1 MKKFILGVLVA
12 MITVNS
18 AQALD
23 KQLPQPDKNG
33 GMPLMEALQQ
43 RRSGKFFVNKD
54 INDKTLSNILW
65 AAYGTN
71 DNEGRRTIPTAMN
84 QKELE
89 IYVADK
95 NGVWLYDADNNSL
108 QQISAENILKAFSSQ
123 EYMETAPLVL
133 IYTGNNESNY
143 VEMHAGS
150 AYQNVGLYAASA
162 GLNAVVRGYFDKE
175 QVAKLIKLPE
185 NKKVIITQAIGWGK

>member
-54 INDKTLSNILW
+54 IDDKTLSNILW

-123 EYMETAPLVL
+123 EYMENAPLVL

>member
-54 INDKTLSNILW
+54 INNKTLSNILW

-133 IYTGNNESNY
+133 IYTGDKESNY

>member
-54 INDKTLSNILW
+54 IDDKTLSNILW

-133 IYTGNNESNY
+133 IYTGDKESNY

>member
-89 IYVADK
+89 IYAADK

-133 IYTGNNESNY
+133 IYTGDKESNY

>member
-43 RRSGKFFVNKD
+43 RRSGKIFVNKD

-123 EYMETAPLVL
+123 EYMENAPLVL
-133 IYTGNNESNY
+133 IYTGDNESNY

>member
-1 MKKFILGVLVA
+1 

-54 INDKTLSNILW
+54 INNKTLSNILW

-133 IYTGNNESNY
+133 IYTGDKESNY

>member
-54 INDKTLSNILW
+54 IDDKNLSNILW

-123 EYMETAPLVL
+123 EYIENAPLVL

>member
-43 RRSGKFFVNKD
+43 RRSRKFFVNKD

-71 DNEGRRTIPTAMN
+71 DNERHRTIPTAMN

-108 QQISAENILKAFSSQ
+108 QQISDENILKAFITQ
-123 EYMETAPLVL
+123 DYMENAPLVL
-133 IYTGNNESNY
+133 IYTGNKESDY

>member
-1 MKKFILGVLVA
+1 
-12 MITVNS
+12 
-18 AQALD
+18 
-23 KQLPQPDKNG
+23 
-33 GMPLMEALQQ
+33 MEALQQ

-95 NGVWLYDADNNSL
+95 NGVWLYDADNNTL

>member
-54 INDKTLSNILW
+54 IDDKTLSNILW

-123 EYMETAPLVL
+123 EYMENAPLVL

-162 GLNAVVRGYFDKE
+162 GLNAVVHGYFDKE

>member
-89 IYVADK
+89 IYAADK
-95 NGVWLYDADNNSL
+95 NGVWLYNADNNSL

-123 EYMETAPLVL
+123 DYMENAPLVL

>member
-12 MITVNS
+12 MITINS

-71 DNEGRRTIPTAMN
+71 DNERRRTIPTAMN

-123 EYMETAPLVL
+123 EYMENAPLVL

>member
-12 MITVNS
+12 MITTNS

-33 GMPLMEALQQ
+33 GMPLMEVLQQ

-54 INDKTLSNILW
+54 IDDKTLSNILW

-123 EYMETAPLVL
+123 DYMENAPLVL
-133 IYTGNNESNY
+133 IYTGNKESNY

-185 NKKVIITQAIGWGK
+185 DKKVIITQAIGWGK

>member
-1 MKKFILGVLVA
+1 MKKYILGVLAV
-12 MITVNS
+12 MLTTNM
-18 AQALD
+18 AQALE
-23 KQLPQPDKNG
+23 KQLPQPDKSG
-33 GMPLMEALQQ
+33 GLPLMEALQQ
-43 RRSGKFFVNKD
+43 RRSGKFFIKKD
-54 INDKTLSNILW
+54 IDDKVLSNILW
-65 AAYGTN
+65 AAYGVN

-89 IYVADK
+89 IYIADK
-95 NGVWLYDADNNSL
+95 NGVWVYDADNNAL
-108 QQISAENILKAFSSQ
+108 QQISDENILKVFSSQ
-123 EYMETAPLVL
+123 EYMENAPLVL
-133 IYTGNNESNY
+133 IYTGNKESNY

-162 GLNAVVRGYFDKE
+162 GLNNVVRGYFDKE

>member
-12 MITVNS
+12 MITTNS

-33 GMPLMEALQQ
+33 GMPLMEVLQQ

-54 INDKTLSNILW
+54 IDDKTLSNILW

-123 EYMETAPLVL
+123 DYMENAPLVL
-133 IYTGNNESNY
+133 IYTGNKESNY

>member
-54 INDKTLSNILW
+54 IDDKTLSNI
-65 AAYGTN
+65 
-71 DNEGRRTIPTAMN
+71 
-84 QKELE
+84 
-89 IYVADK
+89 
-95 NGVWLYDADNNSL
+95 S
-108 QQISAENILKAFSSQ
+108 F
-123 EYMETAPLVL
+123 
-133 IYTGNNESNY
+133 
-143 VEMHAGS
+143 
-150 AYQNVGLYAASA
+150 
-162 GLNAVVRGYFDKE
+162 
-175 QVAKLIKLPE
+175 
-185 NKKVIITQAIGWGK
+185 

>member
-12 MITVNS
+12 MITTNS

-33 GMPLMEALQQ
+33 GMPLMEVLQQ

-54 INDKTLSNILW
+54 IDDKTLSNILW

-123 EYMETAPLVL
+123 EYMENAPLVL

>member
-23 KQLPQPDKNG
+23 KHLPQPDKNG

-71 DNEGRRTIPTAMN
+71 DNEGHRTIPTAMN

-89 IYVADK
+89 IYAADK
-95 NGVWLYDADNNSL
+95 KGVWLYNADNNSL
-108 QQISAENILKAFSSQ
+108 QQISDENILKAFSSQ
-123 EYMETAPLVL
+123 DYMENAPLVL
-133 IYTGNNESNY
+133 IYTGNKESDY
-143 VEMHAGS
+143 VELHAGS
-150 AYQNVGLYAASA
+150 AYQNVGLYAAST

>member
-12 MITVNS
+12 MITTNS

-33 GMPLMEALQQ
+33 GMPLMEVLQQ

-54 INDKTLSNILW
+54 IDDKTLSNILW

-123 EYMETAPLVL
+123 DYMENAPLVL

-150 AYQNVGLYAASA
+150 AYQNVGLYTVSA
-162 GLNAVVRGYFDKE
+162 GLNNVVRGYFDKE
-175 QVAKLIKLPE
+175 QIAKLIKLPE

>member
-1 MKKFILGVLVA
+1 MKKYILGVLAV
-12 MITVNS
+12 MLTTNM
-18 AQALD
+18 AQALE
-23 KQLPQPDKNG
+23 KQLPQPDKSG
-33 GMPLMEALQQ
+33 GLPLMEALQQ
-43 RRSGKFFVNKD
+43 RRSGKFFIKKD
-54 INDKTLSNILW
+54 IDDKVLSNILW
-65 AAYGTN
+65 AAYGVN

-89 IYVADK
+89 IYIADK
-95 NGVWLYDADNNSL
+95 NGVWVYDADNNAL
-108 QQISAENILKAFSSQ
+108 QQISDENILKAFSSQ
-123 EYMETAPLVL
+123 EYMENAPLVL
-133 IYTGNNESNY
+133 IYTGNKESNY

-162 GLNAVVRGYFDKE
+162 GLNNVVRGYFDKE

>member
-123 EYMETAPLVL
+123 EYMENAPLVL

>member
-54 INDKTLSNILW
+54 VDDKTLSNILW

>member
-54 INDKTLSNILW
+54 IDDKTLSNILW

-133 IYTGNNESNY
+133 IYTGDKGSNY

>member
-1 MKKFILGVLVA
+1 MNKFILGVLVA

-108 QQISAENILKAFSSQ
+108 QQTSAENILKVFSSQ
-123 EYMETAPLVL
+123 EYMENAPLVL

>member
-12 MITVNS
+12 MITTNS
-18 AQALD
+18 AQALN

-33 GMPLMEALQQ
+33 GMPLMEVLQQ

-54 INDKTLSNILW
+54 IDDKTLSNILW

-123 EYMETAPLVL
+123 DYMENAPLVL
-133 IYTGNNESNY
+133 IYTGDKESNY

>member
-89 IYVADK
+89 IYAADK
-95 NGVWLYDADNNSL
+95 NGVWLYNADNNSL
-108 QQISAENILKAFSSQ
+108 QQISDENILKAFITQ
-123 EYMETAPLVL
+123 DYMENAPLVL
-133 IYTGNNESNY
+133 IYTGNKESDY